1 MIPARI
7 RAQLYNERSFVRQC
21 VRACAAAH
29 EREYIYIYKWCAGYI
44 RFWFHPTAAAMFR
57 RDSSSPAQ
65 DTYAAAALT
74 CRHSDRLATADKII
88 LPDSPKTIVTHRR

>member
-29 EREYIYIYKWCAGYI
+29 ERAYTYKCCAGYI
-44 RFWFHPTAAAMFR
+44 RFWFHPTAAVFG
-57 RDSSSPAQ
+57 RDSSSSAQ
-65 DTYAAAALT
+65 DTYVAGRVNLQTQRSASY
-74 CRHSDRLATADKII
+74 RGKII